1 METEVNKI
9 STTADTI
16 EQLTRGITPPS
27 EAWRSTARMRLD
39 TLTKPL
45 GSLGRLEDLAA
56 QVVAIREDK
65 IAIPG
70 GLIGKSVFVFA
81 ADHGITAEGVSAY
94 PREVTHQMILN
105 FLAQGAAVNVLAR
118 LHGVQLHVVDVGVD
132 ADFQG
137 VAGLHHHKVA
147 NGTRNM
153 LREAAMDNEQM
164 AQALGVGA
172 KLASEAAAGGQS
184 LVAIGEMGIG
194 NTTSASAITCALTG
208 ASPEFATGRG
218 TGLDSTAYERK
229 IRVVEKVLAKHF
241 PALSRPLPPLEI
253 LRCVGG
259 LEIAAITGMVLAA
272 SSHKLAVVVDGFIST
287 AAAALAVAIEP
298 NALGYLIAG
307 HRSQEPGHALL
318 LEHLNLK
325 PVLTLDMRLGEGT
338 GAVLAMSIVESA
350 ICLYTQMAT
359 FTSAGV
365 SEASE

>member
-1 METEVNKI
+1 MIPTIV
-9 STTADTI
+9 DTI
-16 EQLTRGITPPS
+16 EQLTRDITPPG
-27 EAWRSTARMRLD
+27 EAWRSKARARLD

-65 IAIPG
+65 LAIPSG
-70 GLIGKSVFVFA
+70 PIGKSVYVFA

-94 PREVTHQMILN
+94 PREVTHQMVLN

-132 ADFQG
+132 ADFRG

-153 LREAAMDNEQM
+153 LREAAMDDEQM

-172 KLASEAAAGGQS
+172 KLASEAVAAGQS

-208 ASPEFATGRG
+208 ASPELATGHG
-218 TGLDSTAYERK
+218 TGLDSAAHKRK
-229 IRVVEKVLAKHF
+229 IRVVGDVLAKHF
-241 PALSRPLPPLEI
+241 LDISRPLQPLEI
-253 LRCVGG
+253 LRRVGG
-259 LEIAAITGMVLAA
+259 FEIAAMTGMVLAA

-298 NALGYLIAG
+298 KALGYLIAG
-307 HRSQEPGHALL
+307 HRSQEPGHTLL
-318 LEHLNLK
+318 LEHLNLT
-325 PVLTLDMRLGEGT
+325 PVLAFDMRVGEGT

-359 FTSAGV
+359 FSSAGV